1 SSPPQGWLGF
11 PDNFLTSGICWI
23 CYAERDH
30 YDKAMTPKPT
40 GKAINT
46 KAILE
51 FICDEVTRQGWD
63 LATEDGFRRVMW
75 MIDAWDYAL
84 MWQDEAF
91 CEEHLLAIAGIV
103 EKVKNQKGYR
113 AVGVRVGSRICPQ
126 AKEVPEL
133 IKRLFENRHSLT
145 PDEFYV
151 RFQEVHPFVDGNG
164 RTGKI
169 LHNWLLGT
177 LHNPVL
183 IKDYF
188 GGGNP

>member
-1 SSPPQGWLGF
+1 
-11 PDNFLTSGICWI
+11 
-23 CYAERDH
+23 
-30 YDKAMTPKPT
+30 MTPKP
-40 GKAINT
+40 AQVINT

-51 FICDEVTRQGWD
+51 FICDEVERQGWD

-75 MIDAWDYAL
+75 MIDAWDYSL

-91 CEEHLLAIAGIV
+91 CEEYLLAIAGMV
-103 EKVKNQKGYR
+103 EKVKNGYGYR
-113 AVGVRVGSRICPQ
+113 TVGVRVGPRICPQ
-126 AKEVPEL
+126 AQEVPGL
-133 IKRLFENRHSLT
+133 IKRLFESRNSLT